1 MPYIGDM
8 KNEPSKK
15 VKRLLDLFMSAHAN
29 SRKVFEERHKRQE
42 FYYNDVEGTLSQL
55 TDSQKEFVEANTGIP
70 ISTKLSYPI
79 IEQII
84 SFLTGP
90 KPFPKLISSSN
101 ITEDFTKSMSAAF
114 FGVWYESKANEEMKK
129 AIKDAVVV
137 GSGYNRIRKNNFFEE
152 TTFNVVV
159 KNIPWHTVFVDPQ
172 SREADFRDAEY
183 ICVAEVMTKAKAEK
197 QYDIKINNT
206 DGQEY
211 PHNLFISAPDIQ
223 VKEYWSITSSTE
235 TAAEKWVIVLE
246 VFEKIENN
254 VYISENGDMS
264 SDRPKPIEI
273 PNPEKEALKQ
283 QLMEMT
289 SARTELKQQL
299 KETSQDT
306 DSLQSQD
313 QFQSTEEVQEH
324 GAVNQELQQEG
335 SEQQEQIK
343 QLNGQIKEINVAIN
357 QMPDKVPAYEMD
369 TVKNEKAI
377 IRDYDIIKKKHIRRT
392 LLVND
397 KIVEEETVISNKYP
411 IHHFYI
417 DHNGSPNK
425 TYGII
430 HKIHDL
436 VKAMNKFWSAMIHD
450 VMSNNNKKILYPTG
464 AFLENSDVERTWNL
478 PAGAFI
484 EYMPDNSLANDGLPT
499 IIEPSPINPAY
510 PHLLEM
516 LRSLIEYVTGIN
528 GIMQGNNNGANST
541 FGGIQSL
548 QNFGTQ
554 RIKLYARNIEDGLSD
569 MAYNIVTYLQH
580 FAPTDKVL
588 TYFDENNDGQEVQML
603 NDFKDVQFK
612 VRVDIT
618 NSLPTQRQAAVQM
631 LGMIAQTA
639 QDPYV
644 QKLLTELMLKN
655 MDMPEGTDIQQ
666 KLNTIEQMSQQLQQQ
681 EEQIKQKDGTIQAL
695 EHNLTQSKA
704 SAKVAQ
710 QQEKAIGNIKA
721 KEAEVKAGMEPQEE
735 VEEESTIN
743 NKGF

>member
-1 MPYIGDM
+1 ME
-8 KNEPSKK
+8 NTQPSKK
-15 VKRLLDLFMSAHAN
+15 VKRLLDLFMQAHAN
-29 SRKVFEERHKRQE
+29 SRAVFEERHRRQE

-55 TDSQKEFVEANTGIP
+55 TESQKEFVEKNTGIP

-90 KPFPKLISSSN
+90 KPFPKLIASSN
-101 ITEDFTKSMSAAF
+101 RTEEFTKAMSAAF
-114 FGVWYESKANEEMKK
+114 YGVWYESKANEEMKK
-129 AIKDAVVV
+129 AVKDAVVV

-197 QYDIKINNT
+197 QYDIKLGKIG
-206 DGQEY
+206 GQEY
-211 PHNLFISAPDIQ
+211 PHNLFIQAPAIQ
-223 VKEYWSITSSTE
+223 VKEYWSITD
-235 TAAEKWVIVLE
+235 ANIADEKWVIALE
-246 VFEKIENN
+246 VFEKVENN
-254 VYISENGDMS
+254 VYISEKGDMS
-264 SDRPKPIEI
+264 SDRPTPTEI
-273 PNPEKEALKQ
+273 PNPEKEALKL
-283 QLMEMT
+283 QLVEMT
-289 SARTELKQQL
+289 NARTELKQQV
-299 KETSQDT
+299 KETTQDA
-306 DSLQSQD
+306 DELQSQD
-313 QFQSTEEVQEH
+313 KFQSTEEVQEH
-324 GAVNQELQQEG
+324 GAVNQELQQENTQ
-335 SEQQEQIK
+335 QQEQIK
-343 QLNGQIKEINVAIN
+343 QLNAQIKEINTAIN
-357 QMPDKVPAYEMD
+357 QMPNTVPAYKML
-369 TVKNEKAI
+369 TVKDEEVI
-377 IRDYDIIKKKHIRRT
+377 IQDYNIVKKKHIRRT

-397 KIVEEETVISNKYP
+397 KIIEEETVISNKYP
-411 IHHFYI
+411 IHHVYI

-464 AFLENSDVERTWNL
+464 AFLENSDVERLWNL
-478 PAGAFI
+478 PSGAFI
-484 EYMPDNSLANDGLPT
+484 EYSPDNSLANDGLPT

-528 GIMQGNNNGANST
+528 GIMQGNNNGATST
-541 FGGIQSL
+541 FGGISAL

-554 RIKLYARNIEDGLSD
+554 RIKLYARNIEDALSD

-580 FAPTDKVL
+580 FAPTDKIL
-588 TYFDENNDGQEVQML
+588 TYFDENNDGQEVILL
-603 NDFKDVQFK
+603 NDFRDIPFK

-655 MDMPEGTDIQQ
+655 MDMPEGTDIQE

-681 EEQIKQKDGTIQAL
+681 EQQIKQQTGTIQAL

-710 QQEKAIGNIKA
+710 EQEKAIGNIKA
-721 KEAEVKAGMEPQEE
+721 EEASIMAQMQPQEE
-735 VEEESTIN
+735 QEEENVSIN